1 MNGVD
6 PNQTEHTNIKRVMRA
21 YARKHGK
28 IARRMRLKTK
38 TSMANLKNKTETC
51 EKKNTSNTETETE
64 SEPTESEPT
73 ENRIRIS
80 DYTSAGKWLWLE
92 LHKSL
97 H

>member
-1 MNGVD
+1 
-6 PNQTEHTNIKRVMRA
+6 MRA

-28 IARRMRLKTK
+28 IARGMRLKTK

-51 EKKNTSNTETETE
+51 KKKQHIQHRE
-64 SEPTESEPT
+64 TESEPT